1 VEDFKI
7 RCHDCRFIP
16 EDDSKL
22 PEGWAVLKIEL
33 MKDGVLAEHQKRC
46 LCPTC
51 YSNRQQFARH
61 QVHVKF

>member
-1 VEDFKI
+1 MDDFKI
-7 RCHDCRFIP
+7 RCFDCLLIP
-16 EDDSKL
+16 EDESKI
-22 PEGWAVLKIEL
+22 EGWSVLKVSI
-33 MKDGVLAEHQKRC
+33 MKDAQELEQQRRY